1 MPFPPKI
8 NYMEKKFIR
17 PRPRRPRGPSGP
29 RPDGDPDS
37 ELMDPSSNAPSG
49 HLSAEVVQDIAEAAM
64 AANEE
69 EAAAA
74 AAINAGAATAENGDV
89 GPTPA
94 IRALPG
100 ESLSGDAA
108 RPPRDARPPR
118 QDQRDPRPPRDP
130 QTQQQAAQQRRE
142 AEQARRDA
150 EQARREQE
158 RQRREEDQRRRQAEQ
173 QRRESQDRALLPI
186 DDLCQKAWQIFLAEV
201 GEEGVELFPDNEAR
215 ELTRRSFRLAEIFMQ
230 EELRV
235 RRPAPL
241 AAPPQRE
248 REPRETRPRDN
259 GQNAPGSPVETSPEP
274 TENPEPATPDTPAE
288 TTEVTPENTES

>member
-1 MPFPPKI
+1 
-8 NYMEKKFIR
+8 MEQKLNR
-17 PRPRRPRGPSGP
+17 PRPRRPRGPTGP
-29 RPDGDPDS
+29 RPDGNPDS
-37 ELMDPSSNAPSG
+37 ELMDPSSNASSG
-49 HLSAEVVQDIAEAAM
+49 HLSPEVVQDIAEAAM
-64 AANEE
+64 AANQE
-69 EAAAA
+69 EAATAA
-74 AAINAGAATAENGDV
+74 AADAARSAADISES
-89 GPTPA
+89 GPTPEVK
-94 IRALPG
+94 ALPG

-118 QDQRDPRPPRDP
+118 QDQRDARPPRDP
-130 QTQQQAAQQRRE
+130 QAQQQAAQQRRE

-158 RQRREEDQRRRQAEQ
+158 RQRRDEDQRRRQAEQ

-235 RRPAPL
+235 RRPAPP

-248 REPRETRPRDN
+248 REREPRESRPRDN
-259 GQNAPGSPVETSPEP
+259 GQNGPPSPREAPAEPDETEETTATDPAPAAENMEAAAETSE
-274 TENPEPATPDTPAE
+274 A
-288 TTEVTPENTES
+288 